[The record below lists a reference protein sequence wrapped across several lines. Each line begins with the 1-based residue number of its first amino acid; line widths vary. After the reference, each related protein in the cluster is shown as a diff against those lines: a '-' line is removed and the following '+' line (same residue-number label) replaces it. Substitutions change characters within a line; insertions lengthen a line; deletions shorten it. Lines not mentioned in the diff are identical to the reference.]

1 MGIIG
6 NSNTF
11 LMDGPSPG
19 SSVVDIV
26 EEGHRV
32 EIVGKKDVWLQVLW
46 NGEVAY
52 VREGNM
58 LPVRL

>member
-1 MGIIG
+1 ME
-6 NSNTF
+6 
-11 LMDGPSPG
+11 GPSPG
-19 SSVVDIV
+19 SGVVEIV
-26 EEGHRV
+26 DEGHRV

-52 VREGNM
+52 VREGSM